1 MKNLNFLLFS
11 LIIVSTTTLLK
22 FSESKTHWEDIKAL
36 KQFKQNINPDSVKP
50 GSCINTWNFTFDP
63 CDNLF
68 SDKFTCGLRCDI
80 TVSKRS
86 RLTEL
91 TLDQAGYT
99 GSLSS
104 INLPYLE
111 ILEISN
117 NYFTGSI
124 PDSLS
129 NLTRL
134 SRLSLSFNS
143 FTGEIPSSIGSSLSN
158 LQELYLNNNNL
169 QGTIPSSFNNLKSL
183 TRLELQQN
191 NLTGKFPDLGSLQNL
206 YYIDLSD
213 NKFSGDP
220 FEFPVTLPVS
230 LVQISMR
237 NNNLTGLTSESFKN
251 LNYLQVVD
259 FSSNKINGY
268 VPSIFFQLPSL
279 QQLTLSFNEF
289 SSIETPSFGTESLQN
304 ELIAVDLSNNQ
315 LQGFLPSFLAF
326 LPKLSSLSL
335 ENNRFTGLIPVQFA
349 LKTVFPE
356 TGIAPFGRLLLGGNY
371 LIGGIPR
378 PLLVL
383 KQDSANVSLVDNCLF
398 RCPHVFFFCQGG
410 TQKSSSECSSVIIP

>member
-1 MKNLNFLLFS
+1 
-11 LIIVSTTTLLK
+11 
-22 FSESKTHWEDIKAL
+22 
-36 KQFKQNINPDSVKP
+36 
-50 GSCINTWNFTFDP
+50 
-63 CDNLF
+63 
-68 SDKFTCGLRCDI
+68 
-80 TVSKRS
+80 
-86 RLTEL
+86 
-91 TLDQAGYT
+91 
-99 GSLSS
+99 
-104 INLPYLE
+104 
-111 ILEISN
+111 
-117 NYFTGSI
+117 
-124 PDSLS
+124 
-129 NLTRL
+129 
-134 SRLSLSFNS
+134 
-143 FTGEIPSSIGSSLSN
+143 
-158 LQELYLNNNNL
+158 
-169 QGTIPSSFNNLKSL
+169 
-183 TRLELQQN
+183 
-191 NLTGKFPDLGSLQNL
+191 
-206 YYIDLSD
+206 
-213 NKFSGDP
+213 
-220 FEFPVTLPVS
+220 
-230 LVQISMR
+230 
-237 NNNLTGLTSESFKN
+237 
-251 LNYLQVVD
+251 LQVVD

-289 SSIETPSFGTESLQN
+289 SSIEALPFGTESLQN
-304 ELIAVDLSNNQ
+304 ELIEVDLSNNQ

>member
-1 MKNLNFLLFS
+1 MSSLKLFLFS
-11 LIIVSTTTLLK
+11 FFLV
-22 FSESKTHWEDIKAL
+22 FSATESKTHWEDTEAL
-36 KQFKQNINPDSVKP
+36 KQLKHNINLNSLNP
-50 GSCINTWNFTFDP
+50 GSCVSTWDFTYDP
-63 CDNLF
+63 CENLF
-68 SDKFTCGLRCDI
+68 SEKFTCGFRCDVV
-80 TVSKRS
+80 VSQLS
-86 RLTEL
+86 RVTEL
-91 TLDQAGYT
+91 SLDQAGYS

-104 INLPYLE
+104 IAWGNLPYLE
-111 ILEISN
+111 TLDLSN

-134 SRLSLSFNS
+134 SRLSLSSNS
-143 FTGEIPSSIGSSLSN
+143 FTGEIPSSIGTSLVN
-158 LQELYLNNNNL
+158 LQELYLDNNNL

-183 TRLELQQN
+183 TRLELQRN
-191 NLTGKFPDLGSLQNL
+191 KLTGKITDLSSLVNL
-206 YYIDLSD
+206 YHMDLSD
-213 NKFSGDP
+213 NGFSDNP
-220 FEFPVTLPVS
+220 FSFPVS
-230 LVQISMR
+230 LVQISIR
-237 NNNLTGLTSESFKN
+237 NNNISGGLASEAFKN
-251 LNYLQVVD
+251 LMYLQVLD
-259 FSSNKINGY
+259 FTSNKINGY

-289 SSIETPSFGTESLQN
+289 SSIEAPSFGTVTQSLQS

-326 LPKLSSLSL
+326 LPRLSSLSL

-349 LKTVFPE
+349 LKTVFPG
-356 TGIAPFGRLLLGGNY
+356 TGVAPFGRLLLGGNY
-371 LIGGIPR
+371 LLGGIPR

-410 TQKSSSECSSVIIP
+410 QQKSSSECSRVIIP

>member
-1 MKNLNFLLFS
+1 MSSLNFFLFS
-11 LIIVSTTTLLK
+11 FILTFSLK
-22 FSESKTHWEDIKAL
+22 MAESKTHLEDTEAL
-36 KQFKQNINPDSVKP
+36 KQLKQNINLNSMNP
-50 GSCINTWNFTFDP
+50 GSCVSTWDFTFDP
-63 CDNLF
+63 CENLF
-68 SDKFTCGLRCDI
+68 SEKFTCGFRCDAV
-80 TVSKRS
+80 VSQLS
-86 RLTEL
+86 RVTEL
-91 TLDQAGYT
+91 SLDQAGYS

-104 INLPYLE
+104 IAWENLPYLE
-111 ILEISN
+111 TLDFSN
-117 NYFTGSI
+117 NYFTGLI
-124 PDSLS
+124 PESLS

-134 SRLSLSFNS
+134 SRLSLSSNS
-143 FTGEIPSSIGSSLSN
+143 FTGEIPSSIGTSLLN
-158 LQELYLNNNNL
+158 LQELYLDNNNL

-183 TRLELQQN
+183 TRLELQRN
-191 NLTGKFPDLGSLQNL
+191 KLTGKITDLSSLVNL
-206 YYIDLSD
+206 YHMDLSD
-213 NKFSGDP
+213 NGFSDNP
-220 FEFPVTLPVS
+220 FSFPAS
-230 LVQISMR
+230 LVQISIR
-237 NNNLTGLTSESFKN
+237 NNSLSGGLTSETFKN
-251 LNYLQVVD
+251 LMYLQVVD
-259 FSSNKINGY
+259 LTSNKINGN

-289 SSIETPSFGTESLQN
+289 SSIEAPSYGTQSLES

-326 LPKLSSLSL
+326 LPRLSSLSL

-371 LIGGIPR
+371 LLGGIPR

-410 TQKSSSECSSVIIP
+410 QQKSSSECSHLIIP